1 MPSKNFYFPHRFA
14 ASRDPRLARA
24 EMAHGLVAYA
34 LFFKLLEL
42 LGESGDADGYFEFDA
57 ALLGHLLRCEQLDVL
72 RAVVVDFGL
81 FDVEFDEDDAPVRFR
96 ALDAAERAAR
106 RAAASEAGKRGGRP
120 RKNPASV
127 AAPEPAQEPAKIAQ
141 ERPVHVDAAAQ
152 TTEETAAPETARETP
167 IFADDVGDD
176 WAVDANGEL
185 IVAEPPGETLRK
197 IWNDVAPPEMR
208 ARAPV
213 LPSSPENVDA
223 SNALKYYSLDEMR
236 TLFEVA
242 AADRSFDW
250 TFRGAIGVKGIEKLF
265 SKKRKMKNDREK
277 RPDAVGGD
285 VRRDSTLDGFD
296 LNRLV
301 RAADE

>member
-1 MPSKNFYFPHRFA
+1 
-14 ASRDPRLARA
+14 
-24 EMAHGLVAYA
+24 
-34 LFFKLLEL
+34 
-42 LGESGDADGYFEFDA
+42 
-57 ALLGHLLRCEQLDVL
+57 
-72 RAVVVDFGL
+72 
-81 FDVEFDEDDAPVRFR
+81 
-96 ALDAAERAAR
+96 R

-120 RKNPASV
+120 RKNPAPV
-127 AAPEPAQEPAKIAQ
+127 AASESAQEAAKIAQ

-152 TTEETAAPETARETP
+152 TTEETAASKTTRETP
-167 IFADDVGDD
+167 IFADDDIGDD

-185 IVAEPPGETLRK
+185 VVAEPPGETLRK

-236 TLFEVA
+236 TLFETA

-250 TFRGAIGVKGIEKLF
+250 TFRGAIGVKGVEKLF

-277 RPDAVGGD
+277 RPDEFGGN
-285 VRRDSTLDGFD
+285 VRRDATLDGFD
-296 LNRLV
+296 LNSLV